1 MSGGGAVL
9 THTVRMMLEL
19 REDFVCVCLDVRN
32 AHNEISRQSVV
43 RELEKV
49 PGLRHLAQHVAI
61 CLAGQH
67 SLESAGIA
75 FGKAT
80 DGLTQGDSQV
90 CCRIHTIVAVLE
102 VNSFDPTYGDIY
114 S

>member
-9 THTVRMMLEL
+9 THTVRIMLEL

-43 RELEKV
+43 RE

-67 SLESAGIA
+67 SLESCGIA

-102 VNSFDPTYGDIY
+102 VNSFDPSHDEIY